1 MAEQN
6 EPIHLDAEHARA
18 GATPRMTRYILGYGL
33 VLVILAFLIVYFAF
47 S

>member
-18 GATPRMTRYILGYGL
+18 GATPKMTLYILGYGL
-33 VLVILAFLIVYFAF
+33 VLVIIALILVYAL